1 VDICA
6 VAAFDLELSE
16 MSAERFFEDYL
27 VRKLGASEMVVGHDF
42 AFGRRRHGTPE
53 WLAERIPTHVHPP
66 LEMDG
71 RRISS
76 SLVRAA
82 IAEGRL
88 DEARRM
94 LGSNY
99 RLAGTVVRGQRLGSE
114 IGVPTANVVPLYD
127 QVLPNVG
134 IYAGKVAIDGRPYSA
149 AISIGARPTIPG
161 AGFAIEAHL
170 LEFAGGD
177 LYGRVLTVDF
187 VERLRDELVFDSVEQ
202 LTQQMRSDIE
212 DARVALAKH
221 G

>member
-1 VDICA
+1 
-6 VAAFDLELSE
+6 
-16 MSAERFFEDYL
+16 
-27 VRKLGASEMVVGHDF
+27 
-42 AFGRRRHGTPE
+42 
-53 WLAERIPTHVHPP
+53 
-66 LEMDG
+66 MDG

-149 AISIGARPTIPG
+149 AISIGVRPTIPG